1 VNGGTTFEEELTRE
15 SRGEKKWKGTSD
27 GDDVTVEADKQYL

>member
-27 GDDVTVEADKQYL
+27 RDEMSECM